1 MFEQRYLVMLST
13 LLQSE
18 NAEFGVVLIERGQ
31 EVGGGEQRFGI
42 GTVAEITTLGT
53 QDGFIGLLA
62 EGRTRIRIDAW
73 LDDDPHPRAEVSPV
87 PDLVWDEQW
96 RGLLATAER
105 SVRRSLAVSSEFS
118 ELTWPADIGI
128 EGDPVAAAWQL
139 AGVAPIGPLD
149 QVGLLASTIDRRAP
163 GRVDR
168 AVRRHLVGSQRALAG
183 RGLSRP
189 VGEPASPR
197 TPVGE
202 EAGTPVL
209 SRTTSSMGSS
219 TWRGSRS
226 ASSSSS
232 PTSRPFSRI
241 G

>member
-1 MFEQRYLVMLST
+1 MAILPMFPLGTVLFPHMPLRLRVFEQRYLVMLST
-13 LLQSE
+13 LLQSD

-62 EGRTRIRIDAW
+62 EGRTRIKIDAW
-73 LDDDPHPRAEVSPV
+73 LDDAPHPRAEVSPV

-96 RGLLATAER
+96 RGLLATAEQ

-149 QVGLLASTIDRRAP
+149 QVGLLASATADELLLGLTELCDGISSDLSAP
-163 GRVDR
+163 WPD
-168 AVRRHLVGSQRALAG
+168 
-183 RGLSRP
+183 
-189 VGEPASPR
+189 
-197 TPVGE
+197 
-202 EAGTPVL
+202 EA
-209 SRTTSSMGSS
+209 
-219 TWRGSRS
+219 
-226 ASSSSS
+226 
-232 PTSRPFSRI
+232 
-241 G
+241 

>member
-1 MFEQRYLVMLST
+1 MAILPMFPLGTVLFPHMPLRLRVFEQRYLVMLST

-31 EVGGGEQRFGI
+31 EVGGGEQRFGL

-73 LDDDPHPRAEVSPV
+73 LEDDPHPRAEVSPV

-149 QVGLLASTIDRRAP
+149 QVGLLAATTTDEL
-163 GRVDR
+163 
-168 AVRRHLVGSQRALAG
+168 LVGLTELCDGISSDLTA
-183 RGLSRP
+183 P
-189 VGEPASPR
+189 WPD
-197 TPVGE
+197 
-202 EAGTPVL
+202 EA
-209 SRTTSSMGSS
+209 
-219 TWRGSRS
+219 
-226 ASSSSS
+226 
-232 PTSRPFSRI
+232 
-241 G
+241 